1 MLYFTFID
9 DLICRIAEY
18 NNSFKN
24 EAEESRY
31 PLKQRQRWAPVERRK
46 AITQKTIGY
55 DDENCLLLLAELG
68 YDGKPVSSQT
78 SSTVRKWFETTN
90 GHIFPPEND
99 VLRLAIFFNLD
110 FYQTLH
116 LLLKAKFE
124 EYLLDHDERWEYLC
138 GDSYL
143 DILTSYNEE
152 NRRDELEEAVNIFR
166 RSLKSEQLYFA
177 FENLWGMASSA
188 GYSRENFKTLL
199 DTFFL
204 ENLLYSP
211 NDSKKVQNF
220 SEYQQMLIDQ
230 ARFGTQEEQD
240 SLWRKRC
247 IWQMLLDNLD
257 EIYIEIENT
266 RLKSAE
272 TEQEYLKLFGLDI
285 IRQTELEAE
294 IYLLE
299 MQVSL
304 RRINP
309 DITEDELEKKILEKQ
324 EELQNQL
331 HELKLKEAYSQETTL
346 MEAWQQMGV
355 PMEKGKLD
363 EEKELCKKE
372 IRAIRKL
379 VHPDILMNNPEYQNL
394 SQEQK
399 DELEEILLDSLK
411 ISFSELGYPPNF
423 AYHDMRS
430 LDGLRQVRRRV
441 ETILKMTHIQVDLQY
456 QIEGENIS
464 EQIQWLEKEILYIE
478 NQINAAKGQ
487 LTAMLTNSEIQAMK
501 VLLRDESKQKLFS
514 EQMTLKIEE
523 LQVRKDNLTAEL
535 ETLIKEK

>member
-1 MLYFTFID
+1 MTYSPFID
-9 DLICRIAEY
+9 DLIFRISEY

-31 PLKQRQRWAPVERRK
+31 PLRQRQRWAPLDRKK

-55 DDENCLLLLAELG
+55 DDENSLLLLAELG

-99 VLRLAIFFNLD
+99 ILRLAVFFNLD

-124 EYLLDHDERWEYLC
+124 EFLLDKDERWEYLC

-143 DILTSYNEE
+143 NILSSYNEE
-152 NRRDELEEAVNIFR
+152 NRRDELEESVNAFR
-166 RSLKSEQLYFA
+166 RSLEPGQLYYA
-177 FENLWGMASSA
+177 FENLWGIASSA

-199 DTFFL
+199 DAFFL

-211 NDSKKVQNF
+211 NASKKVQNF
-220 SEYQQMLIDQ
+220 SQYQQMLIDQ
-230 ARFGTQEEQD
+230 ARFGTQDEQD
-240 SLWRKRC
+240 ALWSKRC
-247 IWQMLLDNLD
+247 TWQMLLDNLD
-257 EIYIEIENT
+257 DIYIEIENT
-266 RLKSAE
+266 RLKNAE
-272 TEQEYLKLFGLDI
+272 TEQDYLRLFGQDI
-285 IRQTELEAE
+285 IRQTELEAD

-299 MQVSL
+299 LKISL
-304 RRINP
+304 LRIDPNLSK
-309 DITEDELEKKILEKQ
+309 EELEKKILEKE

-331 HELKLKEAYSQETTL
+331 HELKLKEAYSQETSL

-355 PMEKGKLD
+355 PMEKNKLE

-379 VHPDILMNNPEYQNL
+379 VHPDILMNNPEYRNL

-411 ISFSELGYPPNF
+411 ISFSELGYPPSF

-430 LDGLRQVRRRV
+430 LEGLRQVRRRV

-456 QIEGENIS
+456 HIEGENIS
-464 EQIQWLEKEILYIE
+464 EQINWLEKEILFIE
-478 NQINAAKGQ
+478 NQINSAKGQ
-487 LTAMLTNSEIQAMK
+487 LTGMLASSEIQAMK
-501 VLLRDESKQKLFS
+501 TLLRDENKQKTFA
-514 EQMTLKIEE
+514 EQMKFHIEE
-523 LQVRKDNLTAEL
+523 LQAK
-535 ETLIKEK
+535 KEKLEKELDSLTKEK

>member
-1 MLYFTFID
+1 M
-9 DLICRIAEY
+9 
-18 NNSFKN
+18 
-24 EAEESRY
+24 
-31 PLKQRQRWAPVERRK
+31 
-46 AITQKTIGY
+46 
-55 DDENCLLLLAELG
+55 
-68 YDGKPVSSQT
+68 T
-78 SSTVRKWFETTN
+78 SAGNTS
-90 GHIFPPEND
+90 
-99 VLRLAIFFNLD
+99 A
-110 FYQTLH
+110 
-116 LLLKAKFE
+116 
-124 EYLLDHDERWEYLC
+124 

-143 DILTSYNEE
+143 DILASYNEE
-152 NRRDELEEAVNIFR
+152 NQRDELEEAVNAFR
-166 RSLKSEQLYFA
+166 RSLKPEQLYYV

-199 DTFFL
+199 DAFFL
-204 ENLLYSP
+204 ENLLYSS
-211 NDSKKVQNF
+211 NDGKKVQNF
-220 SEYQQMLIDQ
+220 SQYQQILIDQ

-257 EIYIEIENT
+257 NVYLEIENT
-266 RLKSAE
+266 RLKNAE
-272 TEQEYLKLFGLDI
+272 TEQDYLRLFGQEL

-294 IYLLE
+294 INLLE
-299 MQVSL
+299 IQVSL

-309 DITEDELEKKILEKQ
+309 NITEEELEKRILEKQ

-331 HELKLKEAYSQETTL
+331 HELKLKEAYSQETFLT
-346 MEAWQQMGV
+346 EAWQQMGV
-355 PMEKGKLD
+355 PMEKGQL
-363 EEKELCKKE
+363 EEERELCKKE
-372 IRAIRKL
+372 ISAIRKL

-411 ISFSELGYPPNF
+411 ISLSELGYPPNF

-441 ETILKMTHIQVDLQY
+441 ETILKMTNIQVDLQY

-464 EQIQWLEKEILYIE
+464 EQIHWLEKEIIYIE

-487 LTAMLTNSEIQAMK
+487 LTAMLTHSEIQAMK
-501 VLLRDESKQKLFS
+501 VLLRDESKQKLFA

-523 LQVRKDNLTAEL
+523 LQVRKDNLTIEL
-535 ETLIKEK
+535 ETLFKEK